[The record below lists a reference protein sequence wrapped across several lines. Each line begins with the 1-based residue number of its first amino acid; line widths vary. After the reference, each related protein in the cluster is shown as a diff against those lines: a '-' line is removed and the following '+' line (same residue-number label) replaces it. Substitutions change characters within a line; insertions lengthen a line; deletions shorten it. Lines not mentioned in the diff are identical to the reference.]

1 LPPPF
6 AAEQIVAMPAQRA
19 PRRRWT
25 EEEFYAARDA
35 APAGE
40 RWELVDGD
48 VLVTPSPHWMHQR
61 IVVRLTV
68 LLDAYV
74 RTHAL
79 GEVFASP
86 LDVKL
91 EPGLVLQPDVLV
103 VPAGELRN
111 RADIVRHLLL
121 ALEVTSPSSA
131 RHDRVT
137 KRPRYQRNRVP
148 EYWIVD
154 ETSQTVERWRPDDER
169 PELLAE
175 QLVWHPVGAR
185 EPLVLELGT
194 FFADVSVSG

>member
-1 LPPPF
+1 M
-6 AAEQIVAMPAQRA
+6 AMAAQRTA
-19 PRRRWT
+19 HRRWT
-25 EEEFYAARDA
+25 EDEFYRARDA

-48 VLVTPSPHWMHQR
+48 VLVTPSPHWTHQR
-61 IVVRLTV
+61 VVVRLTV

-74 RTHAL
+74 RAQGL
-79 GEVFASP
+79 GEVFTSP

-103 VPAGELRN
+103 VPAGELR
-111 RADIVRHLLL
+111 RRSDVVRHLLL
-121 ALEVTSPSSA
+121 AVEMVSPSSA

-154 ETSQTVERWRPDDER
+154 DRSQTVERWKPDDER
-169 PELLAE
+169 PDLIAE
-175 QLVWHPVGAR
+175 ELVWHPDGAGG
-185 EPLVLELGT
+185 PFVLDLVH
-194 FFADVSVSG
+194 FFADVATLPGDDVDE